1 MGSLVQRIPT
11 IRTKAVE
18 RRRVRRDWR
27 LSVSGWQ
34 TRRWS
39 CVATDRVGR
48 VGATGPPDLVV
59 RSLHVA
65 RTVAVRLAR
74 IALVLVLVAL
84 VAAPAQA
91 QTLPYPYDA
100 LPGVVA
106 QPNQT
111 DFDPGDPHACIA
123 GDDRCLAK
131 VIDEMRRRFA
141 RLADACSHDAVFAL
155 GYLRVT
161 ELVLESRW
169 WSPPLFS
176 DRPFINHADFVFAD
190 YYFRAQ
196 DAWRYGGQ
204 LPEVWRVA
212 FDAASERA
220 VPASTNLLLGA
231 LAHIKHDLP
240 FVLYSVGLTDPDGA
254 SRKPDYDAVNRVTY
268 AASGPVSAEIARRFD
283 PSISDSDVPGTQLDS
298 DALFHTLSS
307 WREQAWRYAE
317 QLAAAPT
324 SQARTLLARTIAAA
338 AATEARTLRDAT
350 RYQLTSSAAQR
361 DAFCAEH
368 HDVP

>member
-1 MGSLVQRIPT
+1 
-11 IRTKAVE
+11 
-18 RRRVRRDWR
+18 
-27 LSVSGWQ
+27 
-34 TRRWS
+34 
-39 CVATDRVGR
+39 
-48 VGATGPPDLVV
+48 
-59 RSLHVA
+59 
-65 RTVAVRLAR
+65 VRLVR
-74 IALVLVLVAL
+74 VVLVLVLLAL
-84 VAAPAQA
+84 AAAPAQA
-91 QTLPYPYDA
+91 QTLPYPYDT

-111 DFDPGDPHACIA
+111 DFDPGDPRACVA
-123 GDDRCLAK
+123 GDDRCLAR
-131 VIDEMRRRFA
+131 VIAEMRRRFA
-141 RLADACSHDAVFAL
+141 RLAASCSHDAVFAL

-161 ELVLESRW
+161 ELVLESRS

-176 DRPFINHADFVFAD
+176 DRPFINHADSVFAD
-190 YYFRAQ
+190 FYFRAQ
-196 DAWRYGGQ
+196 DAWRYGGH

-240 FVLYSVGLTDPDGA
+240 FVLYSVGLTDANGA

-298 DALFHTLSS
+298 DVLFHTLSS

-317 QLAAAPT
+317 QLAASPT
-324 SQARTLLARTIAAA
+324 PAARALVARTIGAAA
-338 AATEARTLRDAT
+338 ASEARALRDAT
-350 RYQLTSSAAQR
+350 RHRTAGAAAER

-368 HDVP
+368 QGDA

>member
-1 MGSLVQRIPT
+1 
-11 IRTKAVE
+11 
-18 RRRVRRDWR
+18 
-27 LSVSGWQ
+27 
-34 TRRWS
+34 
-39 CVATDRVGR
+39 
-48 VGATGPPDLVV
+48 
-59 RSLHVA
+59 
-65 RTVAVRLAR
+65 VRLVR
-74 IALVLVLVAL
+74 VVLVLVLFAL
-84 VAAPAQA
+84 AAAPAQA
-91 QTLPYPYDA
+91 QTLPYPYDT

-111 DFDPGDPHACIA
+111 DFDPGDPHACAA
-123 GDDRCLAK
+123 GDDRCVDR
-131 VIDEMRRRFA
+131 VITEMRRRFA
-141 RLADACSHDAVFAL
+141 RLAASCSHDAVFAL

-169 WSPPLFS
+169 WSPALFS

-190 YYFRAQ
+190 FYFRAQ

-204 LPEVWRVA
+204 LPEAWRVA

-240 FVLYSVGLTDPDGA
+240 FVLYSVGLTDANGA
-254 SRKPDYDAVNRVTY
+254 SRKPDYDAVNRITY

-283 PSISDSDVPGTQLDS
+283 PSISGSDVPGTQLDS

-324 SQARTLLARTIAAA
+324 SAARALVARTIAAA
-338 AATEARTLRDAT
+338 AASEARALRDGT
-350 RYQLTSSAAQR
+350 RYQTASAAAER

-368 HDVP
+368 QDDA